1 MFLYYIKMVN
11 AWISHLKQFWSK
23 NKGKMTYKQAMK
35 EAKKTYTPT
44 GSKVKV
50 ASKAKSK
57 ESKKDKMLQD
67 KLERDFIIQKG
78 LKDREREGKLEKLG
92 ITKDKQKELKLI
104 KELEDSVKKGGSFT
118 GGETTGVKMQG
129 GALSANR
136 SKIVRKYTD
145 YKKSVQEG
153 LRKGILKQKDFN
165 HFISL
170 AKSLAKGSKTNKYAK
185 DYKKIEKEFKSK
197 KYIKLLAKKKDREPL
212 TKIAQKNLNNLERLM
227 EMDTKHKVGQES
239 RAVRSNILSNRKQEY
254 VRDAIRLGTSKENA
268 EKKYKNIAISEEK
281 ALRQQEQQIKA
292 LTKSGLGVSAAALAL
307 NKFGIQE
314 SPKKG
319 ESTIPNSLKSF
330 YRKDGVSFTQKANKT
345 KAKLKQAFQKIS
357 TTSNINDAINELF
370 FTKGSNYEKINK
382 KPYVN
387 ILFNNTGSPDFNLLD
402 IYTQGSQE
410 YNELQKL
417 LDIAGDLDNI
427 RDANINNNKVI
438 APTTPTTPTPVLA
451 PVPHVKKGKGKA
463 APPLP
468 PPLPKGQPP
477 ISASKTILLSTRSAG
492 APLKPL
498 PPSPKG
504 ISPKG
509 FSFAM
514 PFASA
519 TTPTSPITNLPGFS
533 TVSQPPRPPS
543 PPNIPA
549 LYGAASS
556 PVVQPATSFGSTI
569 TSAKPFKSGNQKG
582 EEYSKVVS
590 DIRLNKFSYQ
600 EASNLGLM
608 SPADAGSV
616 GDITAPLNEPDK
628 IAVLDEIL
636 TAYSQDTSLLWKQ
649 PEGVNAAKF
658 LKDSIIHDINPQ
670 EVDDRIELEKQA
682 IATSLKDKVL
692 DAGIDS
698 SNTDTLA
705 QNLTTIHPKVVAA
718 SHLDRVKNKVSISQM
733 PTASNHTRLL
743 KLYFVIE
750 MLKALTEDRRFID
763 KGMTSGA
770 RPTMNL
776 DPTIKNKLVDL
787 YQLSNKL
794 YDSVLGH
801 NHTYRQHNQDFQNI
815 KQEFDSLSQEL
826 LAKTKAEGQS
836 TKYKFVLGE
845 SNVLKPYAESTKPVV
860 ENTEIVLAK
869 FKVRAE
875 AFGKQFAEQFLSK
888 VSGGLALVS
897 ATPPVQSLHE
907 ILVNMNSNLNEKKE
921 PFQSIDEEFYID
933 LGHFQPQTHL
943 TGAGFADGDD
953 EYGEYSVNKDFNEN
967 TSKNN
972 NDDSFDFKKTSAL
985 VPFHHDAN
993 ASKAKEIKGLQMKIM
1008 ELQNKPIAEY
1018 RSSKHNIFKELKD
1031 LGGKVLSRG
1040 EEKDYMRLSETL
1052 KYIHGKKEGNNR
1064 KSIIPKVGGS
1074 FLSGVTYKGGFL
1086 SGATRDADYHEFFSK
1101 NGKHVNVI

>member
-136 SKIVRKYTD
+136 AKIVRKYTD

-197 KYIKLLAKKKDREPL
+197 KYAKLLAKKKDKEPL
-212 TKIAQKNLNNLERLM
+212 TKVAQKNLNNLSRLM
-227 EMDTKHKVGQES
+227 EMDIKHKVGQES
-239 RAVRSNILSNRKQEY
+239 RANRSNILSNRKQEY
-254 VRDAIRLGTSKENA
+254 VRDAIRLGTSKEAA
-268 EKKYKNIAISEEK
+268 EKKYKNIAVSEEK
-281 ALRQQEQQIKA
+281 ALIEQEKSIKA
-292 LTKSGLGVSAAALAL
+292 LAKGGLGVSAAALAL
-307 NKFGIQE
+307 SKVGTQ
-314 SPKKG
+314 STPKKE
-319 ESTIPNSLKSF
+319 ESTIPKSIKAF
-330 YRKDGVSFTQKANKT
+330 YKKDGVSFTQKANKT
-345 KAKLKQAFQKIS
+345 KATLKTAFQKIS
-357 TTSNINDAINELF
+357 TASNINDAINELF
-370 FTKGSNYEKINK
+370 FTKGSKYEKINK

-387 ILFNNTGSPDFNLLD
+387 ILFNNTGAPDFNLLD
-402 IYTQGSQE
+402 IYPQGSQE

-438 APTTPTTPTPVLA
+438 APTTPATPTPVLA

-463 APPLP
+463 PLIPAP

-477 ISASKTILLSTRSAG
+477 ISASKTIILSTRAKG

-504 ISPKG
+504 ITPKG
-509 FSFAM
+509 FSFSM
-514 PFASA
+514 PFGSA
-519 TTPTSPITNLPGFS
+519 TTPTSPITNLPGFA
-533 TVSQPPRPPS
+533 TVPAPPRPAS
-543 PPNIPA
+543 PLP
-549 LYGAASS
+549 LVLSSS

-569 TSAKPFKSGNQKG
+569 TSVKAFKSLNQKG
-582 EEYSKVVS
+582 EEYSKVVNK
-590 DIRLNKFSYQ
+590 IRLNTFSYQ
-600 EASNLGLM
+600 EASGLGLM

-628 IAVLDEIL
+628 IAILDEII
-636 TAYSQDTSLLWKQ
+636 SQYQQDPTLLHSQ
-649 PEGVNAAKF
+649 PEGINAAKF

-698 SNTDTLA
+698 SKTDTLA

-718 SHLDRVKNKVSISQM
+718 SHLDRVKNKVSTSQM
-733 PTASNHTRLL
+733 PTGSNHNKLL
-743 KLYFVIE
+743 KLYFVIY

-763 KGMTSGA
+763 RGMTSGA

-776 DPTIKNKLVDL
+776 DPSIKLKLEDL
-787 YQLSNKL
+787 YQLSNRL
-794 YDSVLGH
+794 LDSVLGH
-801 NHTYRQHNQDFQNI
+801 NHTFRQRNQDFQNI

-845 SNVLKPYAESTKPVV
+845 TNVLKPYAESTKPVV
-860 ENTEIVLAK
+860 ENTEIVLEK

-875 AFGKQFAEQFLSK
+875 EFGKQFAEQFLSK
-888 VSGGLALVS
+888 ISGGLALVS

-907 ILVNMNSNLNEKKE
+907 ILVKMNENLNASLE
-921 PFQSIDEEFYID
+921 PFQSFAQEFNND
-933 LGHFQPQTHL
+933 LENFQPQTHL

-1018 RSSKHNIFKELKD
+1018 RSHKHNIFKELKD

-1052 KYIHGKKEGNNR
+1052 KYIHSKKEGNNR

-1086 SGATRDADYHEFFSK
+1086 SGATRDADYHDFFSK